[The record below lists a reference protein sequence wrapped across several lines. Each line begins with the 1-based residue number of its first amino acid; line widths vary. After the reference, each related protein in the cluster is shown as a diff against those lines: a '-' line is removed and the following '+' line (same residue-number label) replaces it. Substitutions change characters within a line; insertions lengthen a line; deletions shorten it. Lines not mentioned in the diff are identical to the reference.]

1 MNLDA
6 ALDKYLE
13 NQVVGD
19 EAHEELK
26 RFARALATTPSL
38 GGSSPE
44 VSALGAKVITD
55 YVSMATGAT
64 VDGVRRLEPVREFLK
79 YLFASGQT
87 AKINLGKYVR
97 AASKKKVRSQT
108 AGPVGTHSQQE
119 QHRLTE
125 EGMRDLEGQL
135 DTLKDELPNVVKEIA
150 RAAADKDVRENAPLE
165 AARERQGHI
174 QSRIR
179 DIESVLASAL
189 AISQSDGDA
198 KVIGVGSTVRVRNTG
213 GTKKSVDYTIVSPIE
228 ARPSAGKLSMAS
240 PVGKELLGKEVGDQV
255 EVVTPRGATTFV
267 VLGIH

>member
-1 MNLDA
+1 MDVGA

-13 NQVVGD
+13 DQVVGD
-19 EAHEELK
+19 QARQELH
-26 RFARALATTPSL
+26 RFIKSF
-38 GGSSPE
+38 GNGSPE
-44 VSALGAKVITD
+44 VAALGTKVITD

-79 YLFASGQT
+79 YLYASGQT
-87 AKINLGKYVR
+87 PKVNLGKYVR

-108 AGPVGTHSQQE
+108 PSPVMSQARQE
-119 QHRLTE
+119 QHRLTQ

-135 DTLKDELPNVVKEIA
+135 ENLKDELPNVVKEIS

-189 AISQSDGDA
+189 AISDIESNA
-198 KVIGVGSTVRVRNTG
+198 KVVGVGSTVSVKNKNG
-213 GTKKSVDYTIVSPIE
+213 AKKTVDYTIVSPIE
-228 ARPSAGKLSMAS
+228 ARPSVGKLSMAS
-240 PVGKELLGKEVGDQV
+240 PVGKELLGKEVGDEV
-255 EVVTPRGATTFV
+255 EVVTPRGSTTFI